1 MSRRRIML
9 MNRQEDDEEMKEWQL
24 IKEEIIDTEKQ
35 TISIDFDGEN
45 YEELDILLLSRAAEE
60 ANDNLANTNAIIR
73 VDSTT
78 GKNFIGVIQ
87 KIMFKSALSRIAHIQ
102 IKCIPYLQY
111 EHKVLNAN
119 NINSSLVSSYINGPG
134 MGFDRNFDGQIKSLS
149 VYGLAQGAMFG
160 TGSTVI
166 IYGR

>member
-1 MSRRRIML
+1 
-9 MNRQEDDEEMKEWQL
+9 MNRQEEDEVKEWQL

-35 TISIDFDGEN
+35 TISINFDGKN
-45 YEELDILLLSRAAEE
+45 YEELDILLPSRAAEE
-60 ANDNLANTNAIIR
+60 ANDNLTNTNATVR
-73 VDSTT
+73 VDLTT

-111 EHKVLNAN
+111 EYKVLNAS
-119 NINSSLVSSYINGPG
+119 NINSSLVGSYIGGPG
-134 MGFDRNFDGQIKSLS
+134 MGFDRSFGGQIKSLS
-149 VYGLAQGAMFG
+149 VYGQAQGAMFG

>member
-1 MSRRRIML
+1 M
-9 MNRQEDDEEMKEWQL
+9 EKEWKL
-24 IKEEIIDTEKQ
+24 VKEETISEEQK
-35 TISIDFDGEN
+35 TISIEFAEE
-45 YEELDILLLSRAAEE
+45 YEELDILILSCAAKS
-60 ANDNLANTNAIIR
+60 ANDNLANTNAIVRI
-73 VDSTT
+73 DSTT

-87 KIMFKSALSRIAHIQ
+87 KIMFKSAISRIAHIQ

-111 EHKVLNAN
+111 EYEVLNAN
-119 NINSSLVSSYINGPG
+119 NINSSLVGSYIDGPG

-149 VYGLAQGAMFG
+149 VYGQAQGAMFG